1 MVKHNFQYHLFAYQR
16 IDVRQVAS
24 LLVVVESVAYDE
36 VVGYLHCHILYV
48 EVNLQLVGFDE
59 QRAYMHRLWM
69 AGAYRLHHAL
79 HRQTSVDDVLNN
91 YHRAAG
97 KVFVDAYHL

>member
-1 MVKHNFQYHLFAYQR
+1 MVKHNYQYHLFAYQR
-16 IDVRQVAS
+16 IYVRQVAS
-24 LLVVVESVAYDE
+24 LLVVVESVTYDE

-69 AGAYRLHHAL
+69 KAPILP
-79 HRQTSVDDVLNN
+79 
-91 YHRAAG
+91 
-97 KVFVDAYHL
+97 